1 MPQMKMET
9 PNGDVKLFDDTL
21 GFESYVPNISA
32 PLLWLG
38 STNDFHGIMDDT
50 YRTGGLIPHKNV
62 RYSFTPHMNHRFT
75 PQFAVTRPLWIDQCL
90 NANFVFPTTPE
101 TRLVLGT
108 DDHIP
113 EFRVIPDSSQ
123 DVAEIH
129 IYYSIDP
136 DPRARFWRSVD
147 AVKSGAT
154 WTAKLPILS
163 VDQPLFA
170 FANAAY
176 PLKKSESEPYSP
188 PTEQYILSSLLHTA
202 VSADL
207 KKAEVKATDTTD
219 PVIDDWKHGWR
230 DWYMLSA
237 DNPHHW
243 EFSTRK
249 LADPKWKGQPGQKLT
264 LEVQAEK
271 PNEMLIVLTENFF
284 RPYRGKQ
291 NEFVAVV
298 KLESGHET
306 QTVRLEPTAFEA
318 VDGEVLFSW
327 KNIDL
332 LSVRGYYEKGDKLIG
347 SKNWAGRQPAIKK
360 LSWSDSP

>member
-1 MPQMKMET
+1 M
-9 PNGDVKLFDDTL
+9 
-21 GFESYVPNISA
+21 
-32 PLLWLG
+32 
-38 STNDFHGIMDDT
+38 
-50 YRTGGLIPHKNV
+50 
-62 RYSFTPHMNHRFT
+62 
-75 PQFAVTRPLWIDQCL
+75 
-90 NANFVFPTTPE
+90 
-101 TRLVLGT
+101 
-108 DDHIP
+108 
-113 EFRVIPDSSQ
+113 
-123 DVAEIH
+123 
-129 IYYSIDP
+129 
-136 DPRARFWRSVD
+136 
-147 AVKSGAT
+147 KSGAT